1 MNLRPCLLREG
12 EEYNYDKLAERCGD
26 RDLVKHAL
34 RAFREAVEE
43 FAISFA
49 KISRRIF
56 GARIVV
62 DSPPPIVLGTRVF
75 AGYWSG
81 VFTYSRDGKGVTI
94 VVVPR
99 VRNYVA
105 MIDKIDSVLGKVS
118 ADFRAL
124 LRAVPTSGV
133 GYAVGLH
140 ALRVLG
146 EALYLAYREPRRY
159 AVRTQSDPG
168 YEVELAPGPATSI
181 AIYGR
186 TYSANAELF
195 TALAL
200 ATRSVVLGIKKA
212 LQTAEEIRDSLKE
225 VPEAYAFLSSAV
237 SRYKSDIIN
246 IVNSFISDEVIQASL
261 VFDEFAEDVGRY
273 HYLVRGAKAVETGM
287 AYSPTRG
294 ETASFLLYPSTKL
307 YELYTLAHLVESA
320 TKCNGGI
327 RYLGRLAVE
336 AGQIKA
342 YFNRYPRK
350 LSRVVAHI
358 TRGLTPRPDIL
369 VASDGKVVV
378 IDAKYRRLDG
388 AKPRLL
394 GLGDAERLAA
404 YILDASRNAELKAVV
419 VALSKPPERLLQKI
433 ASSIKGI
440 NGKSIKVEFVE
451 LDPDGKADDLY
462 GRVVGVACS

>member
-1 MNLRPCLLREG
+1 MNSRLCLLREG
-12 EEYNYDKLAERCGD
+12 ERYSYEKLAERCGD
-26 RDLVKHAL
+26 RDLIKHAL

-49 KISRRIF
+49 KISKRIF
-56 GARIVV
+56 GVRIVV
-62 DSPPPIVLGTRVF
+62 DSPPPKVLGTHVS

-81 VFTYSRDGKGVTI
+81 VFTYFREGKGVTI

-99 VRNYVA
+99 VKNYIS
-105 MIDKIDSVLGKVS
+105 MMDKIDSVLGRVS

-124 LRAVPTSGV
+124 LRAVPASGV
-133 GYAVGLH
+133 GYAIGLH

-146 EALYLAYREPRRY
+146 EALHLAHREPRRY
-159 AVRTQSDPG
+159 AVKTRSDTG

-186 TYSANAELF
+186 TYRANAELF

-200 ATRSVVLGIKKA
+200 ATRSVALGIKRA
-212 LQTAEEIRDSLKE
+212 LQTAEEIRDNLKE

-246 IVNSFISDEVIQASL
+246 IVDLFISDEVIQASL
-261 VFDEFAEDVGRY
+261 VLDEFAEDVGKY
-273 HYLVRGAKAVETGM
+273 YYLVRGAKAVETGM

-294 ETASFLLYPSTKL
+294 ESASFLLYPSTKL

-320 TKCNGGI
+320 TKCDGGT

-350 LSRVVAHI
+350 LSRVVVHI

-369 VASDGKVVV
+369 VASDGKVIVV
-378 IDAKYRRLDG
+378 DAKYRRLNG

-419 VALSKPPERLLQKI
+419 VALSKPPDKLLQKI

-440 NGKSIKVEFVE
+440 NGRRIKVEFVE

-462 GRVVGVACS
+462 GRIVGVPCP